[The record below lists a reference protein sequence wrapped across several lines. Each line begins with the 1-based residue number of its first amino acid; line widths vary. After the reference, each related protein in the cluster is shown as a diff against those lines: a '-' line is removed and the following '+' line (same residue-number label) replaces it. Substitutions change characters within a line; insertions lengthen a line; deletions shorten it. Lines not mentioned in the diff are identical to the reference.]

1 MMFYLSKIAWG
12 LFQPSSLILILLAA
26 GAGFALL
33 GNSKRANRLFLGGAL
48 LYAICGFSPLS
59 IWLLAPLEIRASSTA
74 AKVLDDAAGII
85 VLGGA
90 MDSQSPLDA
99 GTPHLNEA
107 ADRMTEAVRLANLYP
122 SLPVIFSGGS
132 AKMFATKN
140 TETESELARRFFL
153 GFNIVPPRLKLEDR
167 SRNTRENAAM
177 TAKLL
182 KPEPGQ
188 KWILITSAF
197 HMPRAKA
204 LFEAQGF
211 QILAWP
217 ADYKTSGFE
226 GWLHFFP
233 RGSDALKRTD
243 LAAKEWVGLT
253 VAWLLG
259 DISWH

>member
-59 IWLLAPLEIRASSTA
+59 VWLLAPLEIRASATA

-90 MDSQSPLDA
+90 MDGQSPLDA

-132 AKMFATKN
+132 ANMFAAKN

-167 SRNTRENAAM
+167 SRNTRERGDDGEASETGARAEMDPHHFCFPHAQSEGSFRSAGLSN
-177 TAKLL
+177 
-182 KPEPGQ
+182 PG
-188 KWILITSAF
+188 
-197 HMPRAKA
+197 
-204 LFEAQGF
+204 
-211 QILAWP
+211 LA
-217 ADYKTSGFE
+217 G
-226 GWLHFFP
+226 
-233 RGSDALKRTD
+233 
-243 LAAKEWVGLT
+243 GL
-253 VAWLLG
+253 
-259 DISWH
+259 